1 MNEGDSDSNY
11 AFYCLHKLKILP
23 TQFVNMSRQE
33 KAFVIAAI
41 DIKVANDKERAK
53 EAERKAR
60 KGKR

>member
-1 MNEGDSDSNY
+1 M
-11 AFYCLHKLKILP
+11 LP

-53 EAERKAR
+53 EAERKAK